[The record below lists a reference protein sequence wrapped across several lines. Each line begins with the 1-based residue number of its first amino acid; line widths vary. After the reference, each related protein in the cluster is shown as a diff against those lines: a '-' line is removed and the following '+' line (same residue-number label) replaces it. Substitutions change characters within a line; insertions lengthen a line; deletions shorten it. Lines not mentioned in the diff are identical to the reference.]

1 MSTIHRIL
9 CFTLYDTQSQK
20 KKKKDQETQPSSK
33 VLFITGVVQVQL
45 DS

>member
-1 MSTIHRIL
+1 MIHKA
-9 CFTLYDTQSQK
+9 K
-20 KKKKDQETQPSSK
+20 KKNDQETQPSSK